1 MRALWIVGISICFGT
16 FAALILNGPDWLRA
30 RGLLYN
36 AQVTEGRIVS
46 ANIGHRQVEYSFGAG
61 TGTYTQVN
69 PVGNNV
75 DYAKLKPGDTVTVFY
90 RRDDPNVSSLVAPQE
105 KYESEIESFRT
116 GLAFF
121 SLAPL
126 LILPFIL
133 FANSYKIANGK
144 LTFQL
149 GPLAVRRVDLRAIEE
164 ARVVSGNPLFV
175 YFRPNLLFA
184 ERWGGSLSK
193 DKVLV
198 TTNRGLSRRILLHPK
213 DPTSFV
219 AELDSARRSLS
230 ST

>member
-1 MRALWIVGISICFGT
+1 MRAIWIIGISICFGT
-16 FAALILNGPDWLRA
+16 FAAFVLNGPDWLSA

-36 AQVTEGRIVS
+36 AHATEGRIVS
-46 ANIGHRQVEYSFGAG
+46 TNIGHRQVEYSFGVG
-61 TGTYTQVN
+61 TSTYTQVN
-69 PVGNNV
+69 PVGGNV
-75 DYAKLKPGDTVTVFY
+75 DYANLKPGDTVTVFY
-90 RRDDPNVSSLVAPQE
+90 RRDDPSVSSLVDPHE
-105 KYESEIESFRT
+105 KYESETEGLRT
-116 GLAFF
+116 GVIVFT
-121 SLAPL
+121 LAPL
-126 LILPFIL
+126 LILPFIH

-149 GPLAVRRVDLRAIEE
+149 GPLPIRRVPLQAITE
-164 ARVVSGNPLFV
+164 ARVVTGNPLFV